1 MAVGFTLTPST
12 AAASAV
18 FVENQNV
25 RRGVGAD
32 LTHKVLLIGQ
42 YNSGSTPTDNEPQ
55 QLLSVADAQ
64 DRYGRGSMLAV
75 MADAA
80 FRSGA
85 IGYEV
90 YALPVADAGAA
101 VAASGD
107 IAVTGTATA
116 AGTLALTIAGV
127 EVDVSVDVGDTATEV
142 GDAIEAAINAK
153 LDLPVTAANTTGTVA
168 VTARFAGA
176 AGNQISMDINR
187 AAGDETPAGLTVTV
201 DANLSSG
208 ATNPTLT
215 TALGNLGNTWYTEI
229 VCPYID
235 DTSISAIETV
245 GATRI
250 GPEVKRPFIAF
261 VGYTDTQANLLTALD
276 DRNSEFTAYIPVHG
290 SPSTAFEIGAAAA
303 GWFARKQVS
312 NVGRPV
318 YGDTI
323 PGIRSDDAN
332 DLTYSQRDTSVKAG
346 GSYTLNAGSSVL
358 FGDVVSTRTETN
370 AGVATT
376 AYRFVS
382 DYMPGLQLKINDLE
396 TTYGSAPFT
405 QATVIDDD
413 APGGVPNAVR
423 PKTAKSYAVQLV
435 DRWVGLGITKN
446 RDTVVDGIVSE
457 INATNAGRI
466 DVMIPDDFALGLR
479 IMAALIEWDS

>member
-1 MAVGFTLTPST
+1 MAVGFKLTPSS

-25 RRGVGAD
+25 RRGVGAA
-32 LTHKVLLIGQ
+32 LTHRVLLIGQ
-42 YNSGSTPTDNEPQ
+42 YNSGESPTDNVPQ

-64 DRYGRGSMLAV
+64 DRYGRGSMLATL
-75 MADAA
+75 AEAA

-90 YALPVADAGAA
+90 FALPVADDGSA
-101 VAASGD
+101 VAATGE
-107 IAVTGTATA
+107 IEVTGSASA
-116 AGTLALTIAGV
+116 NGTLALTIAGT
-127 EVDVSVDVGDTATEV
+127 EVDVAVSSGDSATDV
-142 GDAIEAAINAK
+142 GDAIESAINAK
-153 LDLPVTAANTTGTVA
+153 LDLPVTASNSTGTVT
-168 VTARFAGA
+168 VTARFEGA

-187 AAGDETPAGLTVTV
+187 ATGDVTPAGLTVNV

-215 TALGNLGNTWYTEI
+215 TALGNLGDTWFTEI
-229 VCPYID
+229 VCPYLD
-235 DTSISAIETV
+235 DTSITAIEST
-245 GATRI
+245 GATRM
-250 GPEVKRPFIAF
+250 GPTVKRPFIAF

-276 DRNSEFTAYIPVHG
+276 DRNSEFTSYIPVHG
-290 SPSTAFEIGAAAA
+290 SPTTAFEISAAAA
-303 GWFARKQVS
+303 GWWARKQVS

-318 YGDTI
+318 YGDRI
-323 PGIRSDDAN
+323 PGVLAGDTN

-346 GSYTLNAGSSVL
+346 GSYTINSGSSVL
-358 FGDVVSTRTETN
+358 FGDVASTRTETD

-396 TTYGSAPFT
+396 ITYGSAPFS
-405 QATVIDDD
+405 QATVIDDA

-423 PKTAKSYAVQLV
+423 PATAKAYAIQLV
-435 DRWVGLGITKN
+435 DRWAGLGLTKN
-446 RDTVVDGIVSE
+446 RDDVVDGIVSE
-457 INATNAGRI
+457 INSTNAGRI
-466 DVMIPDDFALGLR
+466 DVSIPDDFALGLR

>member
-1 MAVGFTLTPST
+1 MAVGFQLTPSS
-12 AAASAV
+12 AAATAV

-32 LTHKVLLIGQ
+32 LTHRVLLIGQ
-42 YNSGSTPTDNEPQ
+42 YNSGASPTDDTPQ

-75 MADAA
+75 MAEAA

-90 YALPVADAGAA
+90 YALPVADDGSA

-107 IAVTGTATA
+107 IAVTGSATA
-116 AGTLALTIAGV
+116 AGTLALTVAGV
-127 EVDVSVDVGDTATEV
+127 EVDVSVSSGDDATTV

-187 AAGDETPAGLTVTV
+187 SASDETPAGLTVTV

-215 TALGNLGNTWYTEI
+215 TALGNLGDTWYTEI
-229 VCPYID
+229 VSPYLD
-235 DTSISAIETV
+235 DTSLTAIESA
-245 GATRI
+245 GATRM
-250 GPEVKRPFIAF
+250 GPTVKRPFIAF

-276 DRNSEFTAYIPVHG
+276 DRNSEFTAYVPVHG
-290 SPSTAFEIGAAAA
+290 SPTTAFEIAAAA
-303 GWFARKQVS
+303 GGWWGRKQVS

-318 YGDTI
+318 YGDRI
-323 PGIRSDDAN
+323 PGVRAGDDN

-346 GSYTLNAGSSVL
+346 GSYTLNSGSSVL
-358 FGDVVSTRTETN
+358 FGDVVSTRTETD

-376 AYRFVS
+376 SYRFVS

-396 TTYGSAPFT
+396 ITYGSAPFS
-405 QATVIDDD
+405 QATVIDDA

-423 PKTAKSYAVQLV
+423 PKTAKSYAIQLV
-435 DRWVGLGITKN
+435 DRWTGLGLTKN
-446 RDTVVDGIVSE
+446 RDDVVDGIVSE
-457 INATNAGRI
+457 INSTNAGRI

-479 IMAALIEWDS
+479 IMAALLEWDS

>member
-1 MAVGFTLTPST
+1 MAVGFSLTPSS

-18 FVENQNV
+18 FVEQQNV

-32 LTHKVLLIGQ
+32 LTHRVLLIGQ
-42 YNSGSTPTDNEPQ
+42 YNSGESPTDNEPQ

-64 DRYGRGSMLAV
+64 DRYGRGSMLAIQ
-75 MADAA
+75 AEAA

-90 YALPVADAGAA
+90 FGLPVPDDVSA
-101 VAASGD
+101 VTATGE
-107 IAVTGTATA
+107 IAVSGTATA

-127 EVDVSVDVGDTATEV
+127 EVDVSVAVDDAATAV

-153 LDLPVTAANTTGTVA
+153 LDLPVTASNTTGTVT
-168 VTARFAGA
+168 VTARFGGA

-187 AAGDETPAGLTVTV
+187 ASSDVTPAGLTVTV

-215 TALGNLGNTWYTEI
+215 TALGNLGDTWYTEV
-229 VCPYID
+229 VCPYLD

-245 GATRI
+245 GATRM
-250 GPEVKRPFIAF
+250 GPTVKRPFIAF
-261 VGYTDTQANLLTALD
+261 VGYTDTQANLITALG

-290 SPSTAFEIGAAAA
+290 SPSTAFEIAAAAA
-303 GWFARKQVS
+303 GWWARKQGS

-318 YGDTI
+318 YGDRI
-323 PGIRSDDAN
+323 PGVRSDAAN

-346 GSYTLNAGSSVL
+346 GSYTLNSGSSVL
-358 FGDVVSTRTETN
+358 FGDVASTRTETD

-396 TTYGSAPFT
+396 ITYGSAPFS
-405 QATVIDDD
+405 QATVIDDA

-423 PKTAKSYAVQLV
+423 PKTAKSYAIQLV
-435 DRWVGLGITKN
+435 DRWAGLGLTKN
-446 RDTVVDGIVSE
+446 RDTVVDGIVAE
-457 INATNAGRI
+457 INATNSGRI
-466 DVMIPDDFALGLR
+466 DVSIPDDFALGLR

>member
-1 MAVGFTLTPST
+1 MAVGFKLTPSS

-18 FVENQNV
+18 FVEQQNV
-25 RRGVGAD
+25 RRGVGAA
-32 LTHKVLLIGQ
+32 LTHRVLLVGQ
-42 YNSGSTPTDNEPQ
+42 YNTGSSPTDNEPQ

-64 DRYGRGSMLAV
+64 SRYGRGSMLAV

-80 FRSGA
+80 FRSGG

-90 YALPVADAGAA
+90 FALPVADAGAA

-116 AGTLALTIAGV
+116 SGTLALTIAGE
-127 EVDVSVDVGDTATEV
+127 EVDVAVSVDDTATDV

-168 VTARFAGA
+168 VTARFAGE

-187 AAGDETPAGLTVTV
+187 AASDETPTGLTLTV

-215 TALGNLGNTWYTEI
+215 TALGNLGNTWFTE
-229 VCPYID
+229 VVSPYID
-235 DTSISAIETV
+235 DTSLSAIESA
-245 GATRI
+245 GATRMD
-250 GPEVKRPFIAF
+250 PAVKRPFIAF
-261 VGYTDTQANLLTALD
+261 AGYTDTQANLLTALG

-290 SPSTAFEIGAAAA
+290 SPTTAFEIAASAA
-303 GWFARKQVS
+303 GWWARKQVA

-318 YGDTI
+318 YGDRI
-323 PGIRSDDAN
+323 PGVRADGAN

-358 FGDVVSTRTETN
+358 FGDVASTRTETD

-376 AYRFVS
+376 SYRFVS

-396 TTYGSAPFT
+396 ITYGSAPFS
-405 QATVIDDD
+405 QATVIDDN

-423 PKTAKSYAVQLV
+423 PKTAKGYAIQLV
-435 DRWVGLGITKN
+435 DRWAGLGLTKN

-457 INATNAGRI
+457 INGTNAGRI

>member
-1 MAVGFTLTPST
+1 MAIGFTLTPAN
-12 AAASAV
+12 AAATAT

-32 LTHKVLLIGQ
+32 LTHRVLLIGQ
-42 YNSGSTPTDNEPQ
+42 YNSGETPTDDEPQ

-64 DRYGRGSMLAV
+64 DRYGRGSMLAIL
-75 MADAA
+75 ADAV

-90 YALPVADAGAA
+90 DALPVADDSGA

-116 AGTLALTIAGV
+116 AGTLALTVAGV
-127 EVDVSVDVGDTATEV
+127 EVDVAVSVDDTATAV
-142 GDAIEAAINAK
+142 GDAIEDAINAK
-153 LDLPVTAANTTGTVA
+153 LDLPVTADNTTGTVA

-187 AAGDETPAGLTVTV
+187 DASDVTPAGLTVTV
-201 DANLSSG
+201 DANLSDG

-215 TALGNLGNTWYTEI
+215 TALGNLGDTWYTEI
-229 VCPYID
+229 VCPYLD
-235 DTSISAIETV
+235 DTSISAIE
-245 GATRI
+245 AAASTRM
-250 GPEVKRPFIAF
+250 GPTVKRPFISF

-276 DRNSEFTAYIPVHG
+276 DRNSEFTTYIPVHG
-290 SPSTAFEIGAAAA
+290 SPTTAFEIAAAAA
-303 GWFARKQVS
+303 GWWARKQVS

-318 YGDTI
+318 YGDRI
-323 PGIRSDDAN
+323 PGVRAGDTN

-346 GSYTLNAGSSVL
+346 GSHTLNSGSSVL
-358 FGDVVSTRTETN
+358 FGDVVSTRTETD

-376 AYRFVS
+376 GYRFVS

-396 TTYGSAPFT
+396 ITYGSSPFS
-405 QATVIDDD
+405 QATVIDDS
-413 APGGVPNAVR
+413 APGGVPNSVR
-423 PKTAKSYAVQLV
+423 PKTAKAYAIQLV
-435 DRWVGLGITKN
+435 DRWSGLGLTKN
-446 RDTVVDGIVSE
+446 RDDVVDGIVAE
-457 INATNAGRI
+457 INGSNAGRI

-479 IMAALIEWDS
+479 IMATLIEWDS